1 MTFSAGTRLRP
12 SMIPPGACW
21 APDAPFSLV
30 RQNFCLYTSGM
41 AKSTARKTPQRRAGR
56 VTKTAARGASAVR
69 AVLARTATAGKTP
82 QRAVRVP
89 NNLWE
94 QAKQAAEQRGEN
106 VTRVINRALLRY
118 VRDTEKRQ
126 AALERFERIRANIP
140 PEQRLPEDEALRI
153 AAEEKAAMRA
163 KRGRQA
169 G

>member
-1 MTFSAGTRLRP
+1 
-12 SMIPPGACW
+12 
-21 APDAPFSLV
+21 
-30 RQNFCLYTSGM
+30 
-41 AKSTARKTPQRRAGR
+41 
-56 VTKTAARGASAVR
+56 
-69 AVLARTATAGKTP
+69 
-82 QRAVRVP
+82 VRVP